1 MTKRVTHL
9 IVGLGK
15 GGAET
20 MLYQILKY
28 RSSSDIAYSVVSLG
42 ASHYFEEPIR
52 ELGIDVT
59 VLQFKGK
66 PIASLIRLFK
76 IARQTDTLCC
86 WMYHANL
93 IGYYIGRLAGVK
105 RIVWCIRHSSLDE
118 KLNKKRTL
126 RINRFCARLSKN
138 IATIAY
144 NGENARKVHEAIGYC
159 KDKGIILDNGCDCE
173 EYAPSANA
181 GIELRQEIGISG
193 DKRIVLSV
201 TKDHP
206 IKDVPTFI
214 RAFAMLHSKCPNI
227 VAVMCGSGIEPGN
240 ERISLLCQEN
250 GLTIGS
256 DIFLLGMRHDV
267 PHLLAACDLY
277 VLHSAG
283 EAFPNTLV
291 QAMACGCLCVA
302 TDVGDVARI
311 ILDSECMVP
320 SGNIPILAEKMN
332 DMFLLSADEKAIKS
346 KKNRQRIV
354 SLFNIYEIVRCYE
367 KIYKHTQ

>member
-20 MLYQILKY
+20 MLYQTLKY
-28 RSSSDIAYSVVSLG
+28 RSSSDITYSVVSLG

-52 ELGIDVT
+52 ELGINVT
-59 VLQFKGK
+59 VLQFEEK
-66 PIASLIRLFK
+66 PIASLIRLLK

-93 IGYYIGRLAGVK
+93 IGYGIGRLAGVK
-105 RIVWCIRHSSLDE
+105 RIVWCIRHSNLDSNF
-118 KLNKKRTL
+118 NKERTL
-126 RINRFCARLSKN
+126 KINRLCAKLSKN
-138 IATIAY
+138 VAAIAY
-144 NGENARKVHEAIGYC
+144 NGERAREVHEAIGYC
-159 KDKGIILDNGCDCE
+159 KKKGIILDNGCDCD
-173 EYAPSANA
+173 EYAPSINA

-193 DKRIVLSV
+193 NKRIVLSV

-214 RAFAMLHSKCPNI
+214 KAFAMLRSKLSDI
-227 VAVMCGSGIEPGN
+227 VAVMCGIGIEPGN

-250 GLTIGS
+250 NLVVGR
-256 DIFLLGMRHDV
+256 DIFLLGIRHDV
-267 PHLLAACDLY
+267 SHLLAACDLY

-283 EAFPNTLV
+283 EAFPNTLL

-302 TDVGDVARI
+302 TDVGDTRRVLGNDNCIVPAKAWCDLFVRI
-311 ILDSECMVP
+311 FELLTLPVYM
-320 SGNIPILAEKMN
+320 AE
-332 DMFLLSADEKAIKS
+332 SYQRA
-346 KKNRQRIV
+346 NRIRV
-354 SLFNIYEIVRCYE
+354 TGMFNIRKIINQYENLMR
-367 KIYKHTQ
+367 Q